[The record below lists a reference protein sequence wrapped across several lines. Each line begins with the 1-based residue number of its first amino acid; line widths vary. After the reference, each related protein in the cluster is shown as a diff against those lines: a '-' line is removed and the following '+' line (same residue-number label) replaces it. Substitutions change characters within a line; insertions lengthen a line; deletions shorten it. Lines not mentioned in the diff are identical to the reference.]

1 MKTASIILAAGQGT
15 RMRSR
20 LPKVLHPILSKPM
33 VLYALEAARAVSDY
47 APVLVVGHAAEVV
60 RSAVEAADGS
70 ALFALQEQQ
79 LGTGVVS
86 TGNQSARN
94 AYRRLLY
101 HSVNN

>member
-1 MKTASIILAAGQGT
+1 MKTASVILAAGQGT

-20 LPKVLHPILSKPM
+20 LPKVLHPLLGKPM
-33 VLYALEAARAVSDY
+33 LLYALEAARAVSDY

-79 LGTGVVS
+79 LGTGHAVM
-86 TGNQSARN
+86 SAR
-94 AYRRLLY
+94 AAVPAEAEDRK
-101 HSVNN
+101 SVV